1 MNERIINII
10 KNFHIAGNITSVKT
24 FGNGHINKT
33 VLVNTDEDE
42 YILQQINSVAFP
54 DVNMLMNNIDIV
66 TSFIKSQEL
75 ETLEVIKTN
84 DGKLYYAEGKQY
96 FRMYKYIQN
105 TICYETIGDNLSLAA
120 NVGRAYGNLHKLLS
134 HIDPSLIGEV
144 IPNFHNTPK
153 RYNDFYNS
161 YLKASDKKKELAKE
175 EIDFIISHQDTYSK
189 IVDGIKDG
197 SIKNHIIHNDT
208 KINNILFD
216 KNSGDIRCVI
226 DLDTIMPGSVL
237 YDIGDSFRGIYS
249 GENEDNEDTSLL
261 KVNLPIFKV
270 LTKAYLLE
278 MKDELTNKEIELI
291 PYSIYLMTIECGMR
305 FLADYFDG
313 NIYFNIVYQT
323 HNLVRCRSQ
332 IALAKDVL
340 FNLENMNNIIK
351 EIMEEIR

>member
-1 MNERIINII
+1 MNDKFIKII
-10 KNFHIAGNITSVKT
+10 KNFHIAGNINSVKT

-33 VLVNTDEDE
+33 LLVDTDKEK

-54 DVNMLMNNIDIV
+54 DVEMLMNNIDVV
-66 TSFIKSQEL
+66 TSFIKSQGL

-105 TICYETIGDNLSLAA
+105 TICYETINGDLSLAA

-134 HIDPSLIGEV
+134 HINPSLIGEV

-161 YLKASDKKKELAKE
+161 YLKASNNKKELAKE

-189 IVDGIKDG
+189 IIDGIKDG
-197 SIKNHIIHNDT
+197 SIKTHIIHNDT

-216 KNSGDIRCVI
+216 KGSGDIRCVI

-249 GENEDNEDTSLL
+249 GDNEDNEDTSLL
-261 KVNLPIFKV
+261 KVNLSIFKA

-278 MKDELTNKEIELI
+278 MKDELTQKEIELI

-313 NIYFNIVYQT
+313 NIYFNVGYPT
-323 HNLVRCRSQ
+323 HNLVRCRTQ
-332 IALAKDVL
+332 IALAKDIL
-340 FNLENMNNIIK
+340 SNLDKMNNIVK
-351 EIMEEIR
+351 EIMEENR